1 MKIQLK
7 LLWLALA
14 QVVYC
19 SNAQTNTDLIMESF
33 GLSSRTHFDP
43 RIEWKAPVI
52 PHHVV
57 RPNPFG
63 QIKFIG
69 FDGAGLGIDW
79 CYELSTNWT
88 TIYSEPMTD
97 GTALCRQAGQPISN
111 TFVLLVWHD
120 KTNRVDVSTNALQV
134 DVLPQRLVT
143 NSTVF
148 YFNDFNNIFGTR
160 GLTNL

>member
-1 MKIQLK
+1 MKIQHK

-33 GLSSRTHFDP
+33 GL
-43 RIEWKAPVI
+43 
-52 PHHVV
+52 
-57 RPNPFG
+57 
-63 QIKFIG
+63 
-69 FDGAGLGIDW
+69 
-79 CYELSTNWT
+79 
-88 TIYSEPMTD
+88 
-97 GTALCRQAGQPISN
+97 
-111 TFVLLVWHD
+111 
-120 KTNRVDVSTNALQV
+120 
-134 DVLPQRLVT
+134 PQRLVT